1 MLLKKKQEK
10 KYYLGIDLQ
19 EKFCQIS
26 WISKD
31 RLRMTPTGRRTWDP
45 VTFSM
50 TAGREDYNIP
60 ACICR
65 GEDGRWLTG
74 REATAFAAARGTEPV
89 TGLLRL
95 AALGETVRIGE
106 EDCDPVTLLSVYLRR
121 CLQLLSS
128 EVDPEDI
135 ESIVFTVPSPDRQIV
150 EALDAVLE
158 RLQLPVENISYQ
170 GHMECLFDYVLA
182 QQEQQRRLGVI
193 LCENDGG
200 SDLLLGE
207 LIFNYKTKP
216 AISMPRIRHFE
227 LTPGASAAVRDRQLL
242 DALRQMDFGTGG
254 AAVYLIGDGFKGRWM
269 QESLRFIGQG
279 RRVFQGGNLYSRGAA
294 FGALFKSGMV
304 KGLGDYFYLAE
315 DCLRMNVGVEAVRA
329 GKDCYHALLD
339 AGTKWYDAV
348 LSEEFLLESGNEIE
362 LVLTPLNGGGRR
374 TETILLRGLPER
386 PPGTTRIRLTLT
398 MDRAEAVSCRVEDL
412 GFGAIFPS
420 SGLQWTGEVNVI

>member
-1 MLLKKKQEK
+1 M
-10 KYYLGIDLQ
+10 
-19 EKFCQIS
+19 
-26 WISKD
+26 
-31 RLRMTPTGRRTWDP
+31 
-45 VTFSM
+45 
-50 TAGREDYNIP
+50 
-60 ACICR
+60 
-65 GEDGRWLTG
+65 
-74 REATAFAAARGTEPV
+74 
-89 TGLLRL
+89 
-95 AALGETVRIGE
+95 
-106 EDCDPVTLLSVYLRR
+106 TLLSVYLRR

-150 EALDAVLE
+150 EALDGVLE

-315 DCLRMNVGVEAVRA
+315 DCLRMNIGVEAVRA

>member
-150 EALDAVLE
+150 EALDGVLE

-315 DCLRMNVGVEAVRA
+315 D
-329 GKDCYHALLD
+329 
-339 AGTKWYDAV
+339 
-348 LSEEFLLESGNEIE
+348 
-362 LVLTPLNGGGRR
+362 
-374 TETILLRGLPER
+374 
-386 PPGTTRIRLTLT
+386 
-398 MDRAEAVSCRVEDL
+398 
-412 GFGAIFPS
+412 
-420 SGLQWTGEVNVI
+420 

>member
-121 CLQLLSS
+121 CYMTDYMIR
-128 EVDPEDI
+128 E
-135 ESIVFTVPSPDRQIV
+135 
-150 EALDAVLE
+150 
-158 RLQLPVENISYQ
+158 
-170 GHMECLFDYVLA
+170 LFD
-182 QQEQQRRLGVI
+182 R
-193 LCENDGG
+193 
-200 SDLLLGE
+200 
-207 LIFNYKTKP
+207 
-216 AISMPRIRHFE
+216 
-227 LTPGASAAVRDRQLL
+227 
-242 DALRQMDFGTGG
+242 
-254 AAVYLIGDGFKGRWM
+254 
-269 QESLRFIGQG
+269 
-279 RRVFQGGNLYSRGAA
+279 
-294 FGALFKSGMV
+294 
-304 KGLGDYFYLAE
+304 
-315 DCLRMNVGVEAVRA
+315 
-329 GKDCYHALLD
+329 
-339 AGTKWYDAV
+339 
-348 LSEEFLLESGNEIE
+348 
-362 LVLTPLNGGGRR
+362 
-374 TETILLRGLPER
+374 
-386 PPGTTRIRLTLT
+386 
-398 MDRAEAVSCRVEDL
+398 
-412 GFGAIFPS
+412 
-420 SGLQWTGEVNVI
+420 